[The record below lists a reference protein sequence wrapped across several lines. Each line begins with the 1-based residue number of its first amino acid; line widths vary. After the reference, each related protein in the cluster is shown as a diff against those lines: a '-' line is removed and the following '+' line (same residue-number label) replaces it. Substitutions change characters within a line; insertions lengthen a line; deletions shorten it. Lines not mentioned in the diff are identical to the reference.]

1 MNINE
6 VWLQWFR
13 NFVEKKK
20 TLGQTVKNENISN
33 ITITNAFQ
41 KILKESNHK
50 PNKIKATNFMIGH

>member
-1 MNINE
+1 MMNIKE
-6 VWLQWFR
+6 VLLQWFR
-13 NFVEKKK
+13 NFFDKK

-50 PNKIKATNFMIGH
+50 PNKIKATNFMIDQ